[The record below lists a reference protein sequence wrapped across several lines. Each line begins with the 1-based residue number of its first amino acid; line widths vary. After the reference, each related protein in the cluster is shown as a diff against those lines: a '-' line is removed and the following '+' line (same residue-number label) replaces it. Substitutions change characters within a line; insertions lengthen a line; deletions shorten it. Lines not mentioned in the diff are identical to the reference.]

1 MKNVCLLFALI
12 GSFSFAENAPDRNIQ
27 RLEKYC
33 QKNQETWEGN
43 YNLAREYYFND
54 DFSNAQKHFEI
65 ALTKCPQEKQEPVF
79 YNLGNTYFQ
88 QAQVAENQQKIP
100 LLEKSVQNYESA
112 LAWNQEAKDTKNNL
126 EIAKKQLEQ
135 LQKNQQNNNQ
145 NQQNNQQGNND
156 NHSQQQNNNSKDKP
170 NNNDADSQSHQNNA
184 PNSSQ
189 NTSVNSSQHDKKKQ
203 EMKNI
208 LQKVK
213 NDEKILPTY
222 LSTENTSLPKDEIL
236 KDW

>member
-27 RLEKYC
+27 RLKKYC

-43 YNLAREYYFND
+43 YNLAREYYSND

-88 QAQVAENQQKIP
+88 QAQIAESQQKIP

-135 LQKNQQNNNQ
+135 LQKNQQN
-145 NQQNNQQGNND
+145 QQNNQQGNND
-156 NHSQQQNNNSKDKP
+156 NNSQQQNNNSKNKP
-170 NNNDADSQSHQNNA
+170 NNNDADPQSHQNNA

-189 NTSVNSSQHDKKKQ
+189 NTSVNSSQQDKKKQ